1 MSEFKRNTIK
11 DAITGREQEVEAYEI
26 NITNYES
33 MIESMD
39 ATLPPA
45 LEAHRGTP
53 PSQLPEDVRND
64 LILAQS
70 NLDFREEL
78 KTRIV
83 QEKIQMNRSMAVLAA
98 LRKQLAALPE

>member
-33 MIESMD
+33 KIESMD

-45 LEAHRGTP
+45 LEEHRGKP
-53 PSQLPEDVRND
+53 PPQLPDD